1 MSLYKAPPQGSV
13 VFEAL
18 KVGRSLFAKGAW
30 RRLLGSSEKF
40 WDHAKPS
47 EIEKR
52 EGSLD
57 LAKVFWDDK
66 FVDELKQSIAAC
78 KVFLLIPIF
87 NLADG
92 GLGNSE
98 NAMSSAMQVKNVPN
112 DLISNFN
119 PLTIVVVAP
128 ILTYWFY
135 PFMAKRG
142 YPLKPMTR
150 MTIGF
155 ALAGINMV
163 IGAILQWQVEKSS
176 PCGLYA
182 TSDCEGVSDIS
193 LWAQVPLY
201 SLPAIGELFVNVTS
215 YELAYTR
222 APARMKSLVYAMVL
236 FTSAISSAIGLALT
250 PVVVDPYLK
259 WPYVALA
266 AACFICCPILM
277 LCFKDLNEPV
287 TFHDIDRME
296 GRQQPKVIAAHKKI
310 EEETDVSGADLTAYH
325 REDEKISRAA

>member
-1 MSLYKAPPQGSV
+1 M
-13 VFEAL
+13 
-18 KVGRSLFAKGAW
+18 KVGKCLFANGGLK
-30 RRLLGSSEKF
+30 RLFGSSQKF
-40 WDHAKPS
+40 WDYAKPS

-57 LAKVFWDDK
+57 ITKIFWDDK

-119 PLTIVVVAP
+119 PLTIVFVAP

-182 TSDCEGVSDIS
+182 TTDCDGVSNIS
-193 LWAQVPLY
+193 LWAQIPLY

-236 FTSAISSAIGLALT
+236 FTSAISSAI
-250 PVVVDPYLK
+250 
-259 WPYVALA
+259 ALA
-266 AACFICCPILM
+266 AGCFICCPILM

-287 TFHDIDRME
+287 TFNDIDRME
-296 GRQQPKVIAAHKKI
+296 GRQRPKVIAAHKQI
-310 EEETDVSGADLTAYH
+310 EEETGGSGADLPAYD
-325 REDEKISRAA
+325 REDEKISRSV